1 MDLSSFLTAKR
12 LENVTVLD
20 KTDSTN
26 TQLKKM
32 NDAKHGTVII
42 ANEQTAGR
50 GRYNRRFHSPK
61 GGLYLSYLYVGKS
74 SDTVYLTA
82 VCGVIVKRAIE
93 RVCGVNLGIKWVND
107 LLLNGK
113 KVCGILAETV
123 YTGEKHRT
131 VIGLGINCG
140 DKNSIFPDEIKD
152 VATSVYNETGII
164 PDKRRLCSEIIK
176 MLDGIDTL
184 DRDEIFKE
192 YKKNCITLGKKVR
205 AVSQESTCD
214 GEILGINP
222 DFSLEFL
229 SENGEKKRIYTGEI
243 SVKQR

>member
-1 MDLSSFLTAKR
+1 MDLSSFLTAER
-12 LENVTVLD
+12 LENVLVFN

-32 NDAKHGTVII
+32 KDAKHGTVII

-50 GRYNRRFHSPK
+50 GRYNRHFHSPK
-61 GGLYLSYLYVGKS
+61 GGLYLSYLYIGKS
-74 SDTVYLTA
+74 PDTVYLTA
-82 VCGVIVKRAIE
+82 TCGVIVKRAIE
-93 RVCGVNLGIKWVND
+93 TVCGISLDIKWVND

-123 YTGEKHRT
+123 YTGKASRT
-131 VIGLGINCG
+131 VIGMGINCG
-140 DKNSIFPDEIKD
+140 DKNSIFPDEIRD
-152 VATSVYNETGII
+152 IATSVYSETGII
-164 PDKRRLCSEIIK
+164 PDRYRLCGEIIK

-205 AVSQESTCD
+205 AVSQDGVCD
-214 GEILGINP
+214 GEILDINR
-222 DFSLEFL
+222 DFSLDFL
-229 SENGEKKRIYTGEI
+229 SENGEKKRIYTGEV